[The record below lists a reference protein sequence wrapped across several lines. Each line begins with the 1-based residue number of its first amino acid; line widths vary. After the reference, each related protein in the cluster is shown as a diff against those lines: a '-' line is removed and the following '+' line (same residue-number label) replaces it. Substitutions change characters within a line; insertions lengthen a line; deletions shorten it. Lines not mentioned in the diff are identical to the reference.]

1 MTEHTGGSS
10 PFDDADLDLLIEE
23 NVFTGA
29 EPEPPSA
36 GPVMGGWK
44 LETFADAY
52 ADTEPTKF
60 LVEGLL
66 PLPSLSIV
74 FGGPGS
80 LKSMLLADMAVC
92 IAGGVKWLESM
103 PEGNT
108 IPGVTFVV
116 HQAPVLWVDFD
127 NGRRRTRE
135 RIAALG
141 RGHDIPSDSKCLSY
155 VSMPTPWLDASDIT
169 IVSDLANLVRKHGFK
184 LIVID
189 NLGLI
194 SGDIDEN
201 SGEMAQV
208 MGHLRWLSEDCE
220 CAVIVVHHQRK
231 TGGNSSAGDI
241 PKAESLRGHSSIN
254 ASLDLALLIERRGRE
269 DAVSVVPTK
278 VRDYQEFDTFG
289 AIWTYQHSE
298 DSKRLHA
305 ARFFSRAVATP
316 EEAVNIAIKAVIK
329 NELRGKASLAAP
341 EIVQMVRDRMAA
353 KPGGKAPA
361 INKIRGLVTELAE
374 DGELLREGKARNLV
388 YRLP

>member
-1 MTEHTGGSS
+1 MTEHLGSSS
-10 PFDDADLDLLIEE
+10 PFDDADLDRLIEE

-29 EPEPPSA
+29 EPDPA
-36 GPVMGGWK
+36 NRGPVVAGWK

-80 LKSMLLADMAVC
+80 LKSMLLADLAVC
-92 IAGGVKWLESM
+92 IAGGTKWLESM
-103 PEGNT
+103 PDGNT
-108 IPGVTFVV
+108 IPGITFAVN
-116 HQAPVLWVDFD
+116 QAPVLWVDFD

-141 RGHDIPSDSKCLSY
+141 RGHEIPPESKCLSY

-169 IVSDLANLVRKHGFK
+169 IVSDLANLVRQHGFK

-194 SGDIDEN
+194 SGDIEEN

-208 MGHLRWLSEDCE
+208 MGHLRWLSEDCD
-220 CAVIVVHHQRK
+220 CAVVVVHHQRK
-231 TGGNSSAGDI
+231 TGGSSNAGDV

-289 AIWTYQHSE
+289 AVWTYQHFQ
-298 DSKRLHA
+298 DSKKLHS

-316 EEAVNIAIKAVIK
+316 EEAVNIAIKATIK
-329 NELRGKASLAAP
+329 NEMRGKAGMSAL
-341 EIVQMVRDRMAA
+341 EIVNLVRDRMAA
-353 KPGGKAPA
+353 KPGGKAPGV
-361 INKIRGLVTELAE
+361 NKIRGLVTEMAE